1 MDTAE
6 LKGLLDKA
14 TKGPWTPYLD
24 AKCVQ
29 IDFDGKN
36 GVRPCVVGWGG
47 FDSNDLPMR
56 ENRANA
62 ALICAL
68 RNNAD
73 ELIASAERVARL
85 EAALRTI
92 QHSMKEALIAGNDK
106 FREIRLS
113 ADIAR
118 QALGEPR

>member
-1 MDTAE
+1 MDTAT
-6 LKGLLDKA
+6 LKGLLEKA

-68 RNNAD
+68 RNNAE
-73 ELIASAERVARL
+73 ELIASAERCARL
-85 EAALRTI
+85 EAALTKISKIGTEPQTHDEVSQR
-92 QHSMKEALIAGNDK
+92 LIA
-106 FREIRLS
+106 
-113 ADIAR
+113 AVAYAR
-118 QALGEPR
+118 QALGGTK